1 MNELEK
7 AIEQRLNDETWDRRM
22 AATVTG
28 KFRIRTEARLA
39 STAAAALLFI
49 SVTLGIYFWQQ
60 PEYTNSTNSEEAVP
74 FVFADEIVLEDGDL
88 DLMASGL
95 IFE

>member
-7 AIEQRLNDETWDRRM
+7 AIEQRLNDETWDLRM

-28 KFRIRTEARLA
+28 KFRIRTGARLA
-39 STAAAALLFI
+39 SAAAALLFI
-49 SVTLGIYFWQQ
+49 SITLGIYFWQQ

-74 FVFADEIVLEDGDL
+74 FVFADEIVLDDGDL